1 MTTQSSN
8 NNRAKILIG
17 LLVVL
22 LVSLAGYT
30 YTLIQQNKETV
41 LFLEADKA
49 EVQKELEAIVVSYNE
64 ILQDNKLKDK
74 ELIAA
79 RDRIVVLLDSVKNY
93 KANLSI
99 INRYKAQVRALKNE
113 RTQLFKRAD
122 SLLIVTQRLAIE
134 KDSTTAVLNKTIK
147 VVDSVTTANTQLFN
161 SLEKGALIGISNLDA
176 TAIIV
181 RKGGKIK
188 ETKRASRADK
198 IRVCYTIAPNTLAQ
212 AGDRVLYVQVINP
225 DNNII
230 GDKSNITFGQDLLTY
245 SKSESVF
252 YENQALDV
260 CAIVGSTGQDVL
272 KGLYTINIFDAQRQI
287 GSTTLMLK

>member
-8 NNRAKILIG
+8 NNRANILIG

-49 EVQKELEAIVVSYNE
+49 EVQKELEALVVSYNE

-74 ELIAA
+74 DLIAA
-79 RDRIVVLLDSVKNY
+79 RDRIIVLLDSVKDY

-99 INRYKAQVRALKNE
+99 ITRYKAQVRGLKNE

-122 SLLIVTQRLAIE
+122 SLLVVTQRLAIE
-134 KDSTTAVLNKTIK
+134 KDSTTAVLVKTIK
-147 VVDSVTTANTQLFN
+147 VVDSVTTANTQLFK

-260 CAIVGSTGQDVL
+260 CAIVGTTGQDVL

>member
-49 EVQKELEAIVVSYNE
+49 EVQKELEALVVSYNE

-74 ELIAA
+74 DLIAA
-79 RDRIVVLLDSVKNY
+79 RDRIIVLLDSVKDY

-99 INRYKAQVRALKNE
+99 ITRYKAQVRGLKNE
-113 RTQLFKRAD
+113 RAQLFKRAD
-122 SLLIVTQRLAIE
+122 SLLVVTQRLAIE
-134 KDSTTAVLNKTIK
+134 KDSTTAVLIKTIK

>member
-1 MTTQSSN
+1 MTTQSNN

-79 RDRIVVLLDSVKNY
+79 RDRIIVLLDSVKDY

-99 INRYKAQVRALKNE
+99 ITRYKAQVRALKNE
-113 RTQLFKRAD
+113 RAQLFKRAD
-122 SLLIVTQRLAIE
+122 SLLVVTQRLAIE
-134 KDSTTAVLNKTIK
+134 KDSTTAVLIKTIK

-188 ETKRASRADK
+188 ETKRATRADK

-260 CAIVGSTGQDVL
+260 CAIVGTAGQDVL

>member
-30 YTLIQQNKETV
+30 YTLIQQNNETV

-49 EVQKELEAIVVSYNE
+49 EVQKELEALVVSYNE

-74 ELIAA
+74 DLIAA
-79 RDRIVVLLDSVKNY
+79 RDRIIVLLDSVKDY

-99 INRYKAQVRALKNE
+99 ITRYKAQVRALKNE

-122 SLLIVTQRLAIE
+122 SLLVVTQRLAVE
-134 KDSTTAVLNKTIK
+134 KDSTTAVLIKTIK

-188 ETKRASRADK
+188 ETKRATRADK

-260 CAIVGSTGQDVL
+260 CAIIGTKGQDVL

>member
-1 MTTQSSN
+1 MKTHSNN

-49 EVQKELEAIVVSYNE
+49 EVQKELEALVVSYNE

-74 ELIAA
+74 DLIAA
-79 RDRIVVLLDSVKNY
+79 RDRIIVLLDSVKDY

-99 INRYKAQVRALKNE
+99 ITRYKAQVRALKNE

-122 SLLIVTQRLAIE
+122 SLLVVTQRLAVE
-134 KDSTTAVLNKTIK
+134 KDSTTAVLIKTIK

-188 ETKRASRADK
+188 ETKRATRADK

-260 CAIVGSTGQDVL
+260 CAIVGTKGQDVL

>member
-49 EVQKELEAIVVSYNE
+49 EVQKELEALVVSYNE

-122 SLLIVTQRLAIE
+122 SLLVVTQRLAVE
-134 KDSTTAVLNKTIK
+134 KDSTTAVLIKTIK

-188 ETKRASRADK
+188 ETKRATRADK

>member
-1 MTTQSSN
+1 MTTQSNN

-49 EVQKELEAIVVSYNE
+49 EVQKELEALVVSYNE

-74 ELIAA
+74 DLIAA
-79 RDRIVVLLDSVKNY
+79 RDRIIVLLDSVKDY

-99 INRYKAQVRALKNE
+99 ITRYKAQVKGLKNE
-113 RTQLFKRAD
+113 RAQLFKRAD
-122 SLLIVTQRLAIE
+122 SLLVVTQRLAVE
-134 KDSTTAVLNKTIK
+134 KDSTTAVLIKTIK

-212 AGDRVLYVQVINP
+212 SGDRVLYVQVINP

-260 CAIVGSTGQDVL
+260 CAIVGTTGQDVL

>member
-8 NNRAKILIG
+8 NNRANILIG

-49 EVQKELEAIVVSYNE
+49 EVQKELEALVVSYNE

-74 ELIAA
+74 DLIAA
-79 RDRIVVLLDSVKNY
+79 RDRIIVLLDSVKDY

-99 INRYKAQVRALKNE
+99 ITRYKAQVRGLKNE
-113 RTQLFKRAD
+113 RAQLFKRAD
-122 SLLIVTQRLAIE
+122 SLLVVTQRLAIE
-134 KDSTTAVLNKTIK
+134 KDSTTAVLIKTIK

-260 CAIVGSTGQDVL
+260 CAIVGTTGQDVL

>member
-1 MTTQSSN
+1 MTTQNSN

-49 EVQKELEAIVVSYNE
+49 EVQKELEALVVSYNE

-74 ELIAA
+74 DLIAA
-79 RDRIVVLLDSVKNY
+79 RDRIIVLLDSVKDY

-99 INRYKAQVRALKNE
+99 ITRYKAQVRALKNE
-113 RTQLFKRAD
+113 RAQLFKRAD
-122 SLLIVTQRLAIE
+122 SLLVVTQRLAIE
-134 KDSTTAVLNKTIK
+134 KDSTTAVLIKTIK

-188 ETKRASRADK
+188 ETKRATRADK

-260 CAIVGSTGQDVL
+260 CAIVGTAGQDVL

>member
-30 YTLIQQNKETV
+30 YTLTQQNKETV

-49 EVQKELEAIVVSYNE
+49 EVQKELEALVVSYNE
-64 ILQDNKLKDK
+64 ILQDNELKDK
-74 ELIAA
+74 DLIAA
-79 RDRIVVLLDSVKNY
+79 RDRIIVLLDSVKDY

-99 INRYKAQVRALKNE
+99 ITRYKAQVRGLKNE

-122 SLLIVTQRLAIE
+122 SLLVVTQRLAIE
-134 KDSTTAVLNKTIK
+134 KDSTTAVLIKTIK

-260 CAIVGSTGQDVL
+260 CAIVGTAGQDVL

>member
-1 MTTQSSN
+1 MTTQSNN

-30 YTLIQQNKETV
+30 YTLIHQNKETV

-49 EVQKELEAIVVSYNE
+49 EVQKELEALVVSYNE

-74 ELIAA
+74 DLIAA
-79 RDRIVVLLDSVKNY
+79 RDRIIVLLDSVKDY

-99 INRYKAQVRALKNE
+99 ITRYKAQVRGLKNE
-113 RTQLFKRAD
+113 RAQLFKRAD
-122 SLLIVTQRLAIE
+122 SLLVVTQRLAIE
-134 KDSTTAVLNKTIK
+134 KDSTTAVLIKTIK

-161 SLEKGALIGISNLDA
+161 SLEKGALIGITNLDA

-188 ETKRASRADK
+188 QTKRASRADK

-230 GDKSNITFGQDLLTY
+230 GDKSSITFGQDLLTY

-260 CAIVGSTGQDVL
+260 CAIVGTKGQDVL

>member
-1 MTTQSSN
+1 MKTHSNN

-49 EVQKELEAIVVSYNE
+49 EVQKELEALVVSYNE

-74 ELIAA
+74 DLIAA
-79 RDRIVVLLDSVKNY
+79 RDRIIVLLDSVKDY

-99 INRYKAQVRALKNE
+99 ITRYKAQVRGLKNE
-113 RTQLFKRAD
+113 RAQLFKRAD
-122 SLLIVTQRLAIE
+122 SLLVVTERLAIE
-134 KDSTTAVLNKTIK
+134 RDSTTAVLNKTIK
-147 VVDSVTTANTQLFN
+147 AVDSVTTANTQMSK
-161 SLEKGALIGISNLDA
+161 SLEKGALIGITNLDA
-176 TAIIV
+176 SAIIV

-198 IRVCYTIAPNTLAQ
+198 IRVCYTIAPNNLAQ

-230 GDKSNITFGQDLLTY
+230 GDKSNITFGQNLLTF
-245 SKSESVF
+245 SKSISVF

-260 CAIVGSTGQDVL
+260 CAIVGNTGQDVL

>member
-49 EVQKELEAIVVSYNE
+49 EVQKELEALVVSYNE

-74 ELIAA
+74 DLIAA
-79 RDRIVVLLDSVKNY
+79 RDRIIVLLDSVKDY

-99 INRYKAQVRALKNE
+99 ITRYKAQVRGLKNE
-113 RTQLFKRAD
+113 RAQLFKRAD
-122 SLLIVTQRLAIE
+122 SLLVVTQRLAIE
-134 KDSTTAVLNKTIK
+134 KDSTTAVLIKTIK

-161 SLEKGALIGISNLDA
+161 SLEKGALIGITNLDA

-188 ETKRASRADK
+188 QTKRASRADK

-260 CAIVGSTGQDVL
+260 CAIVGTTGQDVL

>member
-49 EVQKELEAIVVSYNE
+49 EVQKELEALVVSYNE

-74 ELIAA
+74 DLIAA
-79 RDRIVVLLDSVKNY
+79 RDRIIVLLDSVKDY

-99 INRYKAQVRALKNE
+99 ITRYKAQVKGLKNE

-122 SLLIVTQRLAIE
+122 SLLVVTQRLAVE
-134 KDSTTAVLNKTIK
+134 KDSTTAVLIKTIK

-188 ETKRASRADK
+188 QTKRASRADK

-260 CAIVGSTGQDVL
+260 CAIVGTAGQDVL

>member
-49 EVQKELEAIVVSYNE
+49 EVQKELEALVVSYNE

-79 RDRIVVLLDSVKNY
+79 RDRIVVLLDSVKDY

-99 INRYKAQVRALKNE
+99 ITRYKAQVRGLKNE
-113 RTQLFKRAD
+113 RAQLFKRAD
-122 SLLIVTQRLAIE
+122 SLLVVTQRLAIE

-260 CAIVGSTGQDVL
+260 CAIIGTTGQDVL

>member
-1 MTTQSSN
+1 MTTQSNN

-49 EVQKELEAIVVSYNE
+49 EVQKELEALVVSYNE

-74 ELIAA
+74 DLIAA
-79 RDRIVVLLDSVKNY
+79 RDRVIVLLDSVKDY

-99 INRYKAQVRALKNE
+99 ITRYKAQVRGLKNE
-113 RTQLFKRAD
+113 RAQLFKRAD
-122 SLLIVTQRLAIE
+122 SLLVVTQRLAIE
-134 KDSTTAVLNKTIK
+134 KDSTTAVLIKTIK

-188 ETKRASRADK
+188 ETKRATRADK

-260 CAIVGSTGQDVL
+260 CAIVGTAGQDVL

>member
-49 EVQKELEAIVVSYNE
+49 EVQKELEALVVSYNE

-74 ELIAA
+74 DLIAA
-79 RDRIVVLLDSVKNY
+79 RDRIIVLLDSVKDY

-99 INRYKAQVRALKNE
+99 ITRYKAQVRGLKNE
-113 RTQLFKRAD
+113 RAQLFKRAD
-122 SLLIVTQRLAIE
+122 SLLVVTQRLAIE
-134 KDSTTAVLNKTIK
+134 KDSTTAVLIKTIK

-212 AGDRVLYVQVINP
+212 EGDRVLYVQVINP

-260 CAIVGSTGQDVL
+260 CAIVGTTGQDVL

>member
-64 ILQDNKLKDK
+64 ILQDNELKDK

-99 INRYKAQVRALKNE
+99 INRYKAQVRGLKNE

-161 SLEKGALIGISNLDA
+161 SLEKGALIGITNLDA

-188 ETKRASRADK
+188 QTKRASRADK

-252 YENQALDV
+252 YENKALDV

>member
-49 EVQKELEAIVVSYNE
+49 EVQKELEALVVSYNE

-74 ELIAA
+74 DLIAA
-79 RDRIVVLLDSVKNY
+79 RDRVIVLLDSVKDY

-99 INRYKAQVRALKNE
+99 ITRYKAQVRGLKNE
-113 RTQLFKRAD
+113 RVQLFKRAD
-122 SLLIVTQRLAIE
+122 SLLVVTQRLAIE
-134 KDSTTAVLNKTIK
+134 KDSTTAVLIKTIK

-260 CAIVGSTGQDVL
+260 CAIVGTTGQDVL

>member
-1 MTTQSSN
+1 MTTQSNN

-49 EVQKELEAIVVSYNE
+49 EVQKELEALVVSYNE

-74 ELIAA
+74 DLIAA
-79 RDRIVVLLDSVKNY
+79 RDRIIVLLDSVKDY

-99 INRYKAQVRALKNE
+99 ITRYKAQVRALKNE
-113 RTQLFKRAD
+113 RAQLFKRAD
-122 SLLIVTQRLAIE
+122 SLLVVTQRLAIE
-134 KDSTTAVLNKTIK
+134 KDSTTAVLIKTIK

-188 ETKRASRADK
+188 ETKRATRADK

-260 CAIVGSTGQDVL
+260 CAIVGTAGQDVL

>member
-74 ELIAA
+74 ELTAA
-79 RDRIVVLLDSVKNY
+79 RDRIVVLLDSVKDY

-122 SLLIVTQRLAIE
+122 SLLVVTQRLAIE
-134 KDSTTAVLNKTIK
+134 KDSTTAVLIKTIK

-188 ETKRASRADK
+188 ETKRANRADK

-225 DNNII
+225 ENNII

-252 YENQALDV
+252 YENQALNV
-260 CAIVGSTGQDVL
+260 CAIVGTAGQDVL

>member
-1 MTTQSSN
+1 MTTQSNN

-49 EVQKELEAIVVSYNE
+49 EVQKELEALVVSYNE

-74 ELIAA
+74 DLIAA
-79 RDRIVVLLDSVKNY
+79 RDRIIVLLDSVKDY

-99 INRYKAQVRALKNE
+99 ITRYKAQVRGLKNE
-113 RTQLFKRAD
+113 RAQLFKRAD
-122 SLLIVTQRLAIE
+122 SLLVVTQRLAIE
-134 KDSTTAVLNKTIK
+134 KDSTTAVLIKTIK

-260 CAIVGSTGQDVL
+260 CAIVGTKGQDVL

>member
-1 MTTQSSN
+1 MTTQSNN

-49 EVQKELEAIVVSYNE
+49 EVQKELEALVVSYNE

-74 ELIAA
+74 DLIAA
-79 RDRIVVLLDSVKNY
+79 RDRVIVLLDSVKDY

-99 INRYKAQVRALKNE
+99 ITRYKAQVKGLKNE

-122 SLLIVTQRLAIE
+122 SLLVVTQRLAVE
-134 KDSTTAVLNKTIK
+134 KDSTTAVLIKTIK

-188 ETKRASRADK
+188 ETKRATRADK

-260 CAIVGSTGQDVL
+260 CAIVGTAGQDVL

>member
-49 EVQKELEAIVVSYNE
+49 EVQKELEALVVSYNE

-74 ELIAA
+74 DLIAA
-79 RDRIVVLLDSVKNY
+79 RDRVIVLLDSVKDY

-99 INRYKAQVRALKNE
+99 ITRYKAQVRGLKNE
-113 RTQLFKRAD
+113 RAQLFKRAD
-122 SLLIVTQRLAIE
+122 SLLVVTQRLAIE
-134 KDSTTAVLNKTIK
+134 KDSTTAVLIKTIK
-147 VVDSVTTANTQLFN
+147 VIDSVTTANTQLFN

-260 CAIVGSTGQDVL
+260 CAIVGTAGQDVL

>member
-1 MTTQSSN
+1 MTTQSNN

-49 EVQKELEAIVVSYNE
+49 EVQKELEALVVSYNE
-64 ILQDNKLKDK
+64 ILQDNELKDN

-99 INRYKAQVRALKNE
+99 INRYKAQVRGLKNE

-161 SLEKGALIGISNLDA
+161 SLEKGALIGITNLDA

-260 CAIVGSTGQDVL
+260 CAIVGTKGQDVL

>member
-8 NNRAKILIG
+8 NNRANILIG

-49 EVQKELEAIVVSYNE
+49 EVQKELEALVVSYNE

-74 ELIAA
+74 DLIAA
-79 RDRIVVLLDSVKNY
+79 RDRVIVLLDSVKDY

-99 INRYKAQVRALKNE
+99 ITRYKAQVRGLKNE

-122 SLLIVTQRLAIE
+122 SLLVVTQRLAIE
-134 KDSTTAVLNKTIK
+134 KDSTTAVLIKTIK

-245 SKSESVF
+245 SKSESIF

-260 CAIVGSTGQDVL
+260 CAIVGTTGQDVL

>member
-64 ILQDNKLKDK
+64 ILQDNELKDK
-74 ELIAA
+74 DLIAA

-99 INRYKAQVRALKNE
+99 INRYKAQVRGLKNE

-161 SLEKGALIGISNLDA
+161 SLEKGALIGITNLDA

-188 ETKRASRADK
+188 QTKRASRADK

>member
-49 EVQKELEAIVVSYNE
+49 EVQKELEALVVSYNE
-64 ILQDNKLKDK
+64 ILQDNELKDK
-74 ELIAA
+74 DLIAA
-79 RDRIVVLLDSVKNY
+79 RDRIIVLLDSVKDY

-99 INRYKAQVRALKNE
+99 ITRYKAQVRGLKNE

-122 SLLIVTQRLAIE
+122 SLLVVTQRLAIE
-134 KDSTTAVLNKTIK
+134 KDSTTAVLVKTIK

-245 SKSESVF
+245 SKSPSVF

-260 CAIVGSTGQDVL
+260 CAIVGTAGQDVL

>member
-1 MTTQSSN
+1 MTTQSNN

-49 EVQKELEAIVVSYNE
+49 EVQKELEALVVSYNE

-74 ELIAA
+74 DLIAA
-79 RDRIVVLLDSVKNY
+79 RDRIIVLLDSVKDY

-99 INRYKAQVRALKNE
+99 ITRYKAQVKGLKNE
-113 RTQLFKRAD
+113 RAQLFKRAD
-122 SLLIVTQRLAIE
+122 SLLVVTQRLAVE
-134 KDSTTAVLNKTIK
+134 KDSTTAVLIKTIK

-188 ETKRASRADK
+188 ETKRATRADK

-260 CAIVGSTGQDVL
+260 CAIVGTAGQDVL

>member
-49 EVQKELEAIVVSYNE
+49 EVQKELEALVVSYNE

-74 ELIAA
+74 DLIAA
-79 RDRIVVLLDSVKNY
+79 RDRIIVLLDSVKNY

-99 INRYKAQVRALKNE
+99 ITRYKAQVRGLKNE
-113 RTQLFKRAD
+113 RALLFKRAD
-122 SLLIVTQRLAIE
+122 SLLVVTQRLAIE
-134 KDSTTAVLNKTIK
+134 KDSTTAVLIKTIK

>member
-49 EVQKELEAIVVSYNE
+49 QVQKELEALVVSYNE

-74 ELIAA
+74 DLIAA
-79 RDRIVVLLDSVKNY
+79 RDRVIALLDSVKDY

-99 INRYKAQVRALKNE
+99 ITRYKAQVRGLKNE
-113 RTQLFKRAD
+113 RAQLFKRAD
-122 SLLIVTQRLAIE
+122 SLLVVTQRLAIE
-134 KDSTTAVLNKTIK
+134 KDSTTAVLIKTIK

-260 CAIVGSTGQDVL
+260 CAIVGTTGQDVL

>member
-1 MTTQSSN
+1 MTTQSNN

-79 RDRIVVLLDSVKNY
+79 RDRIIVLLDSVKDY

-99 INRYKAQVRALKNE
+99 ITRYKAQVRALKNE
-113 RTQLFKRAD
+113 RAQLFKRAD
-122 SLLIVTQRLAIE
+122 SLLVVTQRLAIE
-134 KDSTTAVLNKTIK
+134 KDSTTAVLIKTIK

-188 ETKRASRADK
+188 ETKRATRADK

-260 CAIVGSTGQDVL
+260 CAIVGTKGQDVL

>member
-30 YTLIQQNKETV
+30 YTLIKQNKETV

-49 EVQKELEAIVVSYNE
+49 QVQKELEALVVSYNE

-74 ELIAA
+74 DLIAA
-79 RDRIVVLLDSVKNY
+79 RDRIIVLLDSVKDY

-99 INRYKAQVRALKNE
+99 ITRYKAQVKGLKNE
-113 RTQLFKRAD
+113 RAQLFKRAD
-122 SLLIVTQRLAIE
+122 SLLVVTQRLAIE
-134 KDSTTAVLNKTIK
+134 KDSTTAVLIKTIK

-188 ETKRASRADK
+188 ETKRATRADK

-212 AGDRVLYVQVINP
+212 SGDRVLYVQVINP

-260 CAIVGSTGQDVL
+260 CAIVGTAGQDVL

>member
-49 EVQKELEAIVVSYNE
+49 EVQKELEALVVSYNE

-79 RDRIVVLLDSVKNY
+79 RDRIIVLLDSVKDY

-99 INRYKAQVRALKNE
+99 ITRYKAQVRGLKNE
-113 RTQLFKRAD
+113 RAQLFKRAD
-122 SLLIVTQRLAIE
+122 SLLVVTQRLAIE
-134 KDSTTAVLNKTIK
+134 KDSTTAVLIKTIK

-161 SLEKGALIGISNLDA
+161 SLEKGALIGITNLDV

-188 ETKRASRADK
+188 ETKRANRADK

>member
-49 EVQKELEAIVVSYNE
+49 QVQKELEALVVSYNE

-74 ELIAA
+74 DLIAA
-79 RDRIVVLLDSVKNY
+79 RDRVIVLLDSVKDY

-99 INRYKAQVRALKNE
+99 ITRYKAQVRGLKNE
-113 RTQLFKRAD
+113 RVQLFKRAD
-122 SLLIVTQRLAIE
+122 SLLVVTQRLAIE
-134 KDSTTAVLNKTIK
+134 KDSTTAVLIKTIK

-260 CAIVGSTGQDVL
+260 CAIVGTAGQDVL

>member
-1 MTTQSSN
+1 MTTQSNN

-49 EVQKELEAIVVSYNE
+49 EVQKELEALVVSYNE

-74 ELIAA
+74 DLIAA
-79 RDRIVVLLDSVKNY
+79 RDRIIVLLDSVKDY

-99 INRYKAQVRALKNE
+99 ITRYKAQVRGLKNE
-113 RTQLFKRAD
+113 RAQLFKRAD
-122 SLLIVTQRLAIE
+122 SLLVVTQRLAIE
-134 KDSTTAVLNKTIK
+134 KDSTTAVLIKTIK

-260 CAIVGSTGQDVL
+260 CAIVGTTGQDVL

>member
-30 YTLIQQNKETV
+30 YTLIQQNKETL

-64 ILQDNKLKDK
+64 ILQDNELKDK

-113 RTQLFKRAD
+113 RTQLFIRAD
-122 SLLIVTQRLAIE
+122 SLLFVTQRLAIE

-161 SLEKGALIGISNLDA
+161 SLEKGALIGITNLDA

-260 CAIVGSTGQDVL
+260 CAIVGTTGQDVL

>member
-8 NNRAKILIG
+8 NNRANILIG
-17 LLVVL
+17 LLLVL

-49 EVQKELEAIVVSYNE
+49 EVQKELEALVVSYNE

-74 ELIAA
+74 DLIAA
-79 RDRIVVLLDSVKNY
+79 RDRVIVLLDSVKDY

-99 INRYKAQVRALKNE
+99 ITRYKAQVRGLKNE
-113 RTQLFKRAD
+113 RAQLFKRAD
-122 SLLIVTQRLAIE
+122 SLLVVTQRLAIE
-134 KDSTTAVLNKTIK
+134 KDSTTAVLIKTIK

-260 CAIVGSTGQDVL
+260 CAIVGNTGQDVL